1 MDMVSVLKG
10 EQLLGCVIDALR
22 LHQLTGDL
30 GEPLTKRRQRQL
42 TQGRRVRH
50 PCGLVFL
57 HAFVVAGTPPKR
69 CGEPRDL
76 PQLFAPVL
84 FARPQPSDE
93 SRLFAQAAHAHAYAW
108 DRDVR
113 PKIAENPSL
122 TRAFLRFSALDLAV
136 KAAHFRMREGL
147 PPPEPGLPAWADR
160 ARLGEPIGGLL
171 EARHETTAWTLELL
185 ASRAEVSVDS
195 LKRWQRGQRT
205 PKHENLQKLLVA
217 LLSAQ
222 ETACAFAALSRHY
235 AMAKLAESIRES
247 WGQAFVH
254 ELAEVYVS
262 AVACRM
268 RNLAGMQGRMAEYR
282 TLFDPLLMAFSSWL
296 LPADV
301 YLGIA
306 DHHAPTWRDDI
317 ELATELWSRPP
328 GASFVE
334 RAVALN
340 AWLAELHGEA
350 GSAQESPSV
359 AGR

>member
-1 MDMVSVLKG
+1 MDKVSVLKG

-30 GEPLTKRRQRQL
+30 GEALTKRRQRQL

-50 PCGLVFL
+50 PCGLVVL
-57 HAFVVAGTPPKR
+57 HTFVVAGTPPKR
-69 CGEPRDL
+69 PGEPRDL
-76 PQLFAPVL
+76 PQLFEPVL

-93 SRLFAQAAHAHAYAW
+93 SRLFALAAHAHAYAW

-113 PKIAENPSL
+113 PRIAENPSL

-147 PPPEPGLPAWADR
+147 PAPEPGLPPWADR
-160 ARLGEPIGGLL
+160 ARLGEPISLLIKARDKTAGSSL
-171 EARHETTAWTLELL
+171 EAL
-185 ASRAEVSVDS
+185 ASRAEVPVDT
-195 LKRWQRGQRT
+195 LKRWPRGERVPT
-205 PKHENLQKLLVA
+205 HVNLQKLLDA
-217 LLSAQ
+217 LLPEHERAR
-222 ETACAFAALSRHY
+222 ERAALSRHY
-235 AMAKLAESIRES
+235 AMAKLAGSIRQV
-247 WGQAFVH
+247 WGEASVD
-254 ELAEVYVS
+254 ELADVYVS

-282 TLFDPLLMAFSSWL
+282 TLFEPLLMAFSSWL

-317 ELATELWSRPP
+317 KLATDLWSGPLGP
-328 GASFVE
+328 TFEE
-334 RAVALN
+334 RLFALK
-340 AWLAELHGEA
+340 AWLRELHG
-350 GSAQESPSV
+350 
-359 AGR
+359 